1 MNLSVSTLL
10 SMLNNTGYRVTHRE
24 NNITGVKTFIIIFN
38 PYREL
43 MFHMCIITHILKN
56 STLKNLK

>member
-10 SMLNNTGYRVTHRE
+10 AMLSDTGYRVTHRE

-43 MFHMCIITHILKN
+43 MFHIVYNYPHFEN
-56 STLKNLK
+56 FDPP